1 MQPALVSEV
10 VAVKFKKDDKA
21 WELGLKGRRNFFYLF
36 KVLGMVSNKC
46 RTFLLSP

>member
-21 WELGLKGRRNFFYLF
+21 WELGLKGSRNIFFIYL
-36 KVLGMVSNKC
+36 KYWKW
-46 RTFLLSP
+46 